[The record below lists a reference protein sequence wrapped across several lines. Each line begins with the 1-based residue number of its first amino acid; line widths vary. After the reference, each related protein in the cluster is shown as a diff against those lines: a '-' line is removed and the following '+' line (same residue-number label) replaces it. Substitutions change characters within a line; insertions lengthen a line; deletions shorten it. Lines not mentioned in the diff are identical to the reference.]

1 VGDKGLSPG
10 IRSGLV
16 PVSDLDDPRVD
27 RSKLASGAL
36 TTVMRWEGV
45 SRSDHRKPPRRSDK
59 VWHGGIEENQILVN
73 ITSRGRWFGPRCQ
86 WAYLSRWCRLEGEV
100 TVNKSNE
107 HDIHNRLD
115 DVSRLLADRLED
127 EEGNRADP
135 AEVEEVV
142 RAKAEELQDA
152 RITEF
157 VPLLTERKATDE
169 LRERG
174 LHPAWKNLDVHQE
187 DEITD
192 AARQT
197 LVRAPTG
204 VQCETIGCN
213 GMVPVPDDV
222 SISDAQGPS
231 AAVTCP
237 ACGVVYDYVPPV
249 GNDPYCL
256 VAMRTSDRA

>member
-1 VGDKGLSPG
+1 
-10 IRSGLV
+10 
-16 PVSDLDDPRVD
+16 
-27 RSKLASGAL
+27 
-36 TTVMRWEGV
+36 
-45 SRSDHRKPPRRSDK
+45 
-59 VWHGGIEENQILVN
+59 
-73 ITSRGRWFGPRCQ
+73 
-86 WAYLSRWCRLEGEV
+86 V

-115 DVSRLLADRLED
+115 DVARLLARRLED

-174 LHPAWKNLDVHQE
+174 LHPAWKNPLGVHQE
-187 DEITD
+187 DDNTE

-197 LVRAPTG
+197 VARAPTE
-204 VQCETIGCN
+204 VRCETIGCN

-222 SISDAQGPS
+222 SISDAQRPS
-231 AAVTCP
+231 ARVTCP
-237 ACGVVYDYVPPV
+237 ACGVAYDYFPAV

-256 VAMRTSDRA
+256 IAKRTGDRA